1 MFPHIK
7 VELRAE
13 DKFFGPGVCELLELI
28 EQTGSLQSAC
38 TEMGLSY
45 SKGSRM
51 LRGIERQLGV
61 SAVHRWTGGAGG
73 GGGPGGHRR
82 RREARRHGHIR
93 GNPGHLPGG
102 RRRRHHHRGHP
113 GKCPEI

>member
-1 MFPHIK
+1 MFPHINGRI
-7 VELRAE
+7 RAE

-38 TEMGLSY
+38 MEMGLSY

-73 GGGPGGHRR
+73 GGAELIERR
-82 RREARRHGHIR
+82 
-93 GNPGHLPGG
+93 
-102 RRRRHHHRGHP
+102 
-113 GKCPEI
+113 

>member
-61 SAVHRWTGGAGG
+61 RQCTDGLVEPGAAGL
-73 GGGPGGHRR
+73 
-82 RREARRHGHIR
+82 
-93 GNPGHLPGG
+93 N
-102 RRRRHHHRGHP
+102 
-113 GKCPEI
+113 

>member
-28 EQTGSLQSAC
+28 EQTGSLHSAC

-51 LRGIERQLGV
+51 L
-61 SAVHRWTGGAGG
+61 
-73 GGGPGGHRR
+73 
-82 RREARRHGHIR
+82 
-93 GNPGHLPGG
+93 
-102 RRRRHHHRGHP
+102 
-113 GKCPEI
+113 

>member
-28 EQTGSLQSAC
+28 EQTGSQQSAC

-73 GGGPGGHRR
+73 GGAELTREGKLLIENYRHMTAEIEKYTETAFDKYFGGDWLN
-82 RREARRHGHIR
+82 RE
-93 GNPGHLPGG
+93 
-102 RRRRHHHRGHP
+102 
-113 GKCPEI
+113 

>member
-1 MFPHIK
+1 MLPQIK
-7 VELRAE
+7 VELMAE
-13 DKFFGPGVCELLELI
+13 DKFLGPGVCELLELI

-38 TEMGLSY
+38 MEMGLSY

-73 GGGPGGHRR
+73 GGAELTREGKLLIENYRYMTAEIEKYTETAFDKYFGGDWLN
-82 RREARRHGHIR
+82 RE
-93 GNPGHLPGG
+93 
-102 RRRRHHHRGHP
+102 
-113 GKCPEI
+113 

>member
-51 LRGIERQLGV
+51 LRGSLECRQCTDGLV
-61 SAVHRWTGGAGG
+61 EPGAA
-73 GGGPGGHRR
+73 
-82 RREARRHGHIR
+82 EL
-93 GNPGHLPGG
+93 N
-102 RRRRHHHRGHP
+102 
-113 GKCPEI
+113 

>member
-45 SKGSRM
+45 SKGSSIDG
-51 LRGIERQLGV
+51 LVEP
-61 SAVHRWTGGAGG
+61 GAA
-73 GGGPGGHRR
+73 
-82 RREARRHGHIR
+82 EL
-93 GNPGHLPGG
+93 N
-102 RRRRHHHRGHP
+102 
-113 GKCPEI
+113 

>member
-51 LRGIERQLGV
+51 LRGIERQLGSV
-61 SAVHRWTGGAGG
+61 GSAQMDWWSR
-73 GGGPGGHRR
+73 
-82 RREARRHGHIR
+82 
-93 GNPGHLPGG
+93 G
-102 RRRRHHHRGHP
+102 RRS
-113 GKCPEI
+113 